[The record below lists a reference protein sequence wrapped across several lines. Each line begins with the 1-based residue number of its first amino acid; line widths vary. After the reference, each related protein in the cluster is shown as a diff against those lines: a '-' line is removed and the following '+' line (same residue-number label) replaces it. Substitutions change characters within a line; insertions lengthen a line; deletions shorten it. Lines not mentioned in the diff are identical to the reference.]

1 MLNRFYHMS
10 LQQSVLYWFQV
21 CSWAVHTVKSLGS
34 LDWDDYDEMEEVI
47 NWMMA
52 VISFNLFLNDD
63 DCAGEWGNT

>member
-1 MLNRFYHMS
+1 MR
-10 LQQSVLYWFQV
+10 
-21 CSWAVHTVKSLGS
+21 TVKSLGS

-63 DCAGEWGNT
+63 DCAGQRVKLCILGVDV